1 MESIVG
7 DYLETI
13 PTSIQVI
20 LILSFSFVAAKI
32 IESSGYYV
40 LHQSK
45 RLATGEYDRIIIEE
59 LHVPL
64 YVTVF
69 LVGVYASARLLPEV
83 GIGFYIASTA
93 MSIILVLWAYATI
106 RLGGRIIGASN
117 NAPTDREITPIFK
130 NVLTFFVIVAGFF
143 LLLGIWNVNIT
154 PLLASAGI
162 IGIVLGIAAQ
172 DSLGNFFSGISLYL
186 DKTYKLGDMIQLES
200 GERGTVIDMSIRST
214 TILTRDN
221 IAITVPNSELNS
233 NQVINESSPVRRRR
247 IRLDVGVAYGSNL
260 QQVKEALL
268 QIAEEEDLILETPS
282 PVVRFQEFG
291 DSAIVAQLQC
301 HIEHPAIQGRAKHFL
316 IERID
321 DRFREEEIKIPFPQ
335 REMSFFEAGNTISVE
350 HSSEPMEASSKQG
363 GDDIETGY
371 LQRDEVQKDT

>member
-1 MESIVG
+1 MEPIVSE
-7 DYLETI
+7 YIEVI
-13 PTSIQVI
+13 PTSIQVV

-32 IESSGYYV
+32 IESVGYYA

-59 LHVPL
+59 LHIPL

-69 LVGVYASARLLPEV
+69 LVGVYASAQLLPEV

-93 MSIILVLWAYATI
+93 MSIILVLWSYATI
-106 RLGGRIIGASN
+106 RVGGRIIGASN
-117 NAPTDREITPIFK
+117 NAPTDREITPIIK
-130 NVLTFFVIVAGFF
+130 NVLTFFVILAGFS

-154 PLLASAGI
+154 PFLASAGI

-186 DKTYKLGDMIQLES
+186 DKTYKLGDVIQLES

-221 IAITVPNSELNS
+221 ISITVPNSELNS
-233 NQVINESSPVRRRR
+233 KQVINESSPVRRRR
-247 IRLDVGVAYGSNL
+247 IRLDVGVAYGSSL
-260 QQVKEALL
+260 QQVKKALL
-268 QIAEEEDLILETPS
+268 EIAEQEDLILKAPA
-282 PVVRFQEFG
+282 PAVRFREFE

-301 HIEHPAIQGRAKHFL
+301 HIEHPALRGRARHSL

-321 DRFREEEIKIPFPQ
+321 ERFREEEIKIPFPQ
-335 REMSFFEAGNTISVE
+335 REVSFYESGNTVRFEETTEQVSFYDPE
-350 HSSEPMEASSKQG
+350 SEGTAERNN
-363 GDDIETGY
+363 DD
-371 LQRDEVQKDT
+371 

>member
-7 DYLETI
+7 EYLETI

-32 IESSGYYV
+32 IELIGYYV

-59 LHVPL
+59 LHIPL

-83 GIGFYIASTA
+83 GIGFYIASAA

-106 RLGGRIIGASN
+106 RLGGRIIIASN

-130 NVLTFFVIVAGFF
+130 NVLTFFVIVGGFF
-143 LLLGIWNVNIT
+143 LLLGIWNVNVT

-162 IGIVLGIAAQ
+162 IGIIIGIAAQ

-186 DKTYKLGDMIQLES
+186 DKTYKLGDMVQLES

-233 NQVINESSPVRRRR
+233 KQVINESSPVRRRR

-268 QIAEEEDLILETPS
+268 KIAEEEDLILETPD

-291 DSAIVAQLQC
+291 DSSIVAQLQC
-301 HIEHPAIQGRAKHFL
+301 HIEHPALRGRARHFL

-321 DRFREEEIKIPFPQ
+321 ECFRKEEIKIPFPQ
-335 REMSFFEAGNTISVE
+335 RELTFYESGNTVRFENGNEQVAFPNSV
-350 HSSEPMEASSKQG
+350 SEDIAEQNI
-363 GDDIETGY
+363 DD
-371 LQRDEVQKDT
+371 